1 MKTLRLTGT
10 SSGNIVIGKLFSLI
24 AEEVSHGTKISD
36 SMKNQDS
43 NHAFFTPD
51 ILQMME
57 SAERTST
64 IDSVSHK
71 IAIQYKREVDLSL
84 STMVKFIEPTALLL
98 AGIFVLWFAIAI
110 FSAIMQIVSIA
121 GN

>member
-10 SSGNIVIGKLFSLI
+10 SSGNAVIAKLFSLI
-24 AEEVSHGTKISD
+24 AEDVSHGTKISD
-36 SMKNQDS
+36 SMKNQDPS
-43 NHAFFTPD
+43 HAFFTAD

-64 IDSVSHK
+64 IDSVSEK
-71 IAIQYKREVDLSL
+71 IAVQYKREVDISL